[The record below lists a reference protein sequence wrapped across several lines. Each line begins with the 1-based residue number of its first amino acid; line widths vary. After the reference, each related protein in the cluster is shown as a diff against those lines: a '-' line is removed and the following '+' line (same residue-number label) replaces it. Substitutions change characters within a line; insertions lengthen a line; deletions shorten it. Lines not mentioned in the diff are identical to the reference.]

1 MHFSTNRQII
11 ISLLIEK
18 NIYYNVIMNDV
29 LVLRSAIDLM
39 DTGTQI
45 CWSNKHMLPPGYT
58 WNEDGYVITAI
69 PYPYVR
75 ACVGLRF
82 SFLIGKLGMNEFVR
96 QNLIVVRLLNG
107 DVHKAIVTAVIWSAF
122 KKSGF
127 ILDRIKFDKV
137 ATEVYALSTLPTLDQ
152 AFITWR
158 RTWFSESCDYN
169 TVSKVLRVENSSKID
184 ADRDLMKVDEK
195 YITEAV
201 VEFTGFSRRR
211 IDSYW
216 SEKQWTKKL
225 RTLFTIEEAID
236 ELESKGILNPTREQ
250 IALTAGLS
258 TRTVISSVK
267 DMEVLLANNRVE
279 ALEENNVNKDNE
291 L

>member
-1 MHFSTNRQII
+1 
-11 ISLLIEK
+11 
-18 NIYYNVIMNDV
+18 MNDV

-45 CWSNKHMLPPGYT
+45 CWNNKHVLPPGYT
-58 WNEDGYVITAI
+58 WNDDGYVITAM
-69 PYPYVR
+69 PYPYIR

-82 SFLIGKLGMNEFVR
+82 SFLIGRLGMNEFIR
-96 QNLIVVRLLNG
+96 QNLIVVRLLNSN
-107 DVHKAIVTAVIWSAF
+107 VHRIIVTTIIWAAF

-127 ILDRIKFDKV
+127 IIDRNKFDKI
-137 ATEVYALSTLPTLDQ
+137 AGEVYALTAVPSLDL

-158 RTWFSESCDYN
+158 RTWFSETCNYD

-184 ADRDLMKVDEK
+184 ADRDLMKVDGK
-195 YITEAV
+195 YITAAV
-201 VEFTGFSRRR
+201 AEFTGFSRRR

-225 RTLFTIEEAID
+225 RTLYTIEEAFD
-236 ELESKGILNPTREQ
+236 ELGRQGILDPTRRQLAITSGLSERTVITTVKDMQRLLASTAQ
-250 IALTAGLS
+250 IAL
-258 TRTVISSVK
+258 
-267 DMEVLLANNRVE
+267 
-279 ALEENNVNKDNE
+279 EETNVNKNNE

>member
-1 MHFSTNRQII
+1 
-11 ISLLIEK
+11 
-18 NIYYNVIMNDV
+18 MNDV

-45 CWSNKHMLPPGYT
+45 CWSNKHILPPGYT
-58 WNEDGYVITAI
+58 WNDDGYVITLL
-69 PYPYVR
+69 PYPYIR

-82 SFLIGKLGMNEFVR
+82 SFLIGKLGMNEFIR
-96 QNLIVVRLLNG
+96 QNLIVIRLLNTNI
-107 DVHKAIVTAVIWSAF
+107 HKAIVTAVVWASF

-127 ILDRIKFDKV
+127 MIERSKFDKI
-137 ATEVYALSTLPTLDQ
+137 ATDVFALTQVPALDP

-158 RTWFSESCDYN
+158 RTWFSESCDYD

-184 ADRDLMKVDEK
+184 VDRDLMKVDEK

-201 VEFTGFSRRR
+201 AEFTGFSRRR

-250 IALTAGLS
+250 IAITAGLS
-258 TRTVISSVK
+258 TRTVISAVK
-267 DMEVLLANNRVE
+267 DMEILLANNGAK
-279 ALEENNVNKDNE
+279 ALEMNNVNE